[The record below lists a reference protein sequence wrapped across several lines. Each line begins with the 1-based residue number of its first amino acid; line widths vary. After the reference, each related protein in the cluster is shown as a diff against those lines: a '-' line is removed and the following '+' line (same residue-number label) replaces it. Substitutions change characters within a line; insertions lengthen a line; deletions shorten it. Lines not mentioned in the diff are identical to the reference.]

1 MLVSLQRKLY
11 VNSRSELVQL
21 DVANCAHYGD
31 SCEECVLGRDPYCG
45 WNGTHCTP
53 ETK

>member
-1 MLVSLQRKLY
+1 MLVLQRKLY
-11 VNSRSELVQL
+11 VNSGSELVQL
-21 DVANCAHYGD
+21 DVANCALYGD